1 MLLSREMMKYTVI
14 YRESGEPKPK
24 QTVLKSDD
32 ESSLR
37 RECERKDWQ
46 VLHIRPANERGRG
59 DRFVRSFTGE
69 LHPPIR
75 FGVSTTELCA
85 FCENMG
91 YLYRT
96 GVPLPQIIDD
106 CIQKEGNA
114 WFRKRLLIVRERLQG
129 GDSLAVAMEDPRCVK
144 AFPLSLRRRMRREE
158 ANGRL
163 GDSLRR
169 FVLLYKFE
177 KTRREVLQGMI
188 SSAIYTVFWLSFLVV
203 LSMIAEPSMVIGN
216 RQLPVYLRI
225 SNWIHFHQV
234 CGGFV
239 LLLLIGGIGVVLWFC
254 VKLFSTRIALWKF
267 RRAMRKQES
276 KKIPFTESRE
286 FVLFIVVLVVV
297 VLPFGLES
305 IGDATGLFSFP
316 ASKWMKEAFAILTR

>member
-1 MLLSREMMKYTVI
+1 MMKYTVI

-46 VLHIRPANERGRG
+46 VLLIRTANEQGRG
-59 DRFVRSFTGE
+59 DRFVRAFTGE
-69 LHPPIR
+69 LHLPTR
-75 FGVSTTELCA
+75 FDVSTTELCA
-85 FCENMG
+85 FCENVSKLCRIG
-91 YLYRT
+91 I
-96 GVPLPQIIDD
+96 PLPQIIDD
-106 CIQKEGNA
+106 SILKEGNA
-114 WFRKRLLIVRERLQG
+114 WFRKRLLVVKERLHR
-129 GDSLAVAMEDPRCVK
+129 GDSLAAAMEDPRCVK
-144 AFPLSLRRRMRREE
+144 AFPLLLRRRVRLGE

-163 GDSLRR
+163 ADSLGRFN
-169 FVLLYKFE
+169 FVLKFE
-177 KTRREVLQGMI
+177 KTRREVLRDILCCGLTLIETIFGFFFIVM
-188 SSAIYTVFWLSFLVV
+188 
-203 LSMIAEPSMVIGN
+203 MVSPGRVIEGS
-216 RQLPVYLRI
+216 QLPLFFEIGYFMRC
-225 SNWIHFHQV
+225 HQV
-234 CGGFV
+234 ACVFALLFLIVGVGV
-239 LLLLIGGIGVVLWFC
+239 LLWVC

>member
-1 MLLSREMMKYTVI
+1 MMKYTVI

-37 RECERKDWQ
+37 RECEAKGWQ
-46 VLHIRPANERGRG
+46 VLHIRPANEQDRG
-59 DRFVRSFTGE
+59 DRFVQAFTGE

-85 FCENMG
+85 FCENVSKLCRIG
-91 YLYRT
+91 I
-96 GVPLPQIIDD
+96 PLPQIIDD

-114 WFRKRLLIVRERLQG
+114 LFRKRLLIVRERLQS
-129 GDSLAVAMEDPRCVK
+129 GDSLADAMEDPRCVK
-144 AFPLSLRRRMRREE
+144 AFPLLLRRRVRFGE

-163 GDSLRR
+163 ADSLGRFN
-169 FVLLYKFE
+169 FVLKFE
-177 KTRREVLQGMI
+177 KTRREVMRDILCCGLALIETIFGFFFIVM
-188 SSAIYTVFWLSFLVV
+188 
-203 LSMIAEPSMVIGN
+203 MVSPGRVIEGS
-216 RQLPVYLRI
+216 QLPLFFEIGYFMRC
-225 SNWIHFHQV
+225 HQV
-234 CGGFV
+234 ACVFALLFLIVGVGV
-239 LLLLIGGIGVVLWFC
+239 LLWVC

-286 FVLFIVVLVVV
+286 FILLIVALVIV
-297 VLPFGLES
+297 VLPFGLDV
-305 IGDATGLFSFP
+305 IGEATGLFSFP

>member
-46 VLHIRPANERGRG
+46 VLLIRPANEQGRG
-59 DRFVRSFTGE
+59 DRFVRVFTGE

-85 FCENMG
+85 FCENVSKLCRIG
-91 YLYRT
+91 IQ
-96 GVPLPQIIDD
+96 LPQIIDD

-129 GDSLAVAMEDPRCVK
+129 GDSLADAMEDPRCVR
-144 AFPLSLRRRMRREE
+144 AFPLSLRRRVRLGE
-158 ANGRL
+158 ATGRL
-163 GDSLRR
+163 GDSLGR
-169 FVLLYKFE
+169 FVLLFKFE
-177 KTRREVLQGMI
+177 KTRREVVWNMI
-188 SSAIYTVFWLSFLVV
+188 VLTLDMTFLISLLAVF
-203 LSMIAEPSMVIGN
+203 SMIAEPTRVIGN
-216 RQLPVYLRI
+216 SQLSVFLKI
-225 SNWIHFHQV
+225 SNCIHNHRV
-234 CGGFV
+234 CSGFV
-239 LLLLIGGIGVVLWFC
+239 LLLLDAGVGMMLWTG

-286 FVLFIVVLVVV
+286 FVVFIVFLVVV

-316 ASKWMKEAFAILTR
+316 ASKWMKEAFAVLTR